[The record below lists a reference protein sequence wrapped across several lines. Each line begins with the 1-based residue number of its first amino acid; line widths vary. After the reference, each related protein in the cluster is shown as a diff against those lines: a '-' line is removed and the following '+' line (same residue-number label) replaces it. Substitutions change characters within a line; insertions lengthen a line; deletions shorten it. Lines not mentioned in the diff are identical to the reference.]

1 MTQQPVYALKKKVEK
16 PDLLTFFDK
25 FTALAY
31 RAFGN
36 QGRSFAKNVPSLR
49 DDILKSNL
57 RITPEGL
64 ISVAILSTI
73 IASVVAI
80 SIVIVGLLLQV
91 LLLSLAI
98 VVVPIVFLLMLNA
111 PKISQSSRSY
121 ALENEFPFV
130 IGFMEVLAG
139 GGVSPIAALKRI
151 SGMSKIFPAA
161 SKEAK
166 RILVDIEVFGMDPIS
181 ALEKAASYNPNKPFT
196 EFLYGYTTVL
206 KTGGDVVNYVNTK
219 MKETFENRSSKIR
232 RTSETIGTL
241 AEAYV
246 TVTALLGISLFTLY
260 QVEAV
265 LAHTGG
271 GIQNILLFSFLVVP
285 LLSVMFI
292 WVLDGLQTKQPFVDL
307 RPYKAF
313 VISAPIAVA
322 IFLIPLPMKEYLHAS
337 VALIASVL
345 VPSVIATRTSR
356 ERRGLERRLPDFI
369 RDVAEGRKVGL
380 PPEGAIE
387 QLGSKDYGRLSKL
400 IEKMG
405 SQISWGL
412 AISKV
417 ISSFVSEVN
426 SWITKVIG
434 TLMGEVV
441 DAGGGTVK
449 SFSEMADFTR
459 KVNDM
464 ESDRRAA
471 LRPYIFV
478 IYMAGLMIVM
488 TTFLMVLFLAQPA
501 TTNPAVAALTAVP
514 SGTIDVLLLAAIFQS
529 WIAGFVAGKM
539 GEGSIADGF
548 KHSLMLVALSLG
560 TIVVGSLF
568 LPVPL

>member
-1 MTQQPVYALKKKVEK
+1 MTQQPIYELKKKVDKRER
-16 PDLLTFFDK
+16 LTFFDK

-31 RAFGN
+31 KIFGG
-36 QGRSFAKNVPSLR
+36 QGKSFSKSMPSLR
-49 DDILKSNL
+49 DNIMKSNL

-64 ISVAILSTI
+64 ISVALLST
-73 IASVVAI
+73 VVA
-80 SIVIVGLLLQV
+80 SIVALAVVVVAVLFHF
-91 LLLSLAI
+91 LLLSLI
-98 VVVPIVFLLMLNA
+98 VVAVPIVFLLMLNA

-139 GGVSPIAALKRI
+139 GGVSPIVALKRI
-151 SGMSKIFPAA
+151 SGMNKIFPAA

-181 ALEKAASYNPNKPFT
+181 ALEKAASYNPNRAFT

-206 KTGGDVVNYVNTK
+206 KTGGDAVTYVNSK
-219 MKETFENRSSKIR
+219 MKETFENKSAKLR
-232 RTSETIGTL
+232 RTSDTVGTL

-246 TVTALLGISLFTLY
+246 TVTALLGISLFVLF

-271 GIQNILLFSFLVVP
+271 GIESIILFSFLVVP
-285 LLSVMFI
+285 MLSVVFI
-292 WVLDGLQTKQPFVDL
+292 WVLDGIQPKQPYLDL
-307 RPYKAF
+307 KPYKAF
-313 VISAPIAVA
+313 GVSILVGVG
-322 IFLIPLPMKEYLHAS
+322 IFLLPLPVKLYLHTS
-337 VALIASVL
+337 IALIAAVL
-345 VPSVIATRTSR
+345 VPAYISTKSAR

-380 PPEGAIE
+380 PPEAAIE
-387 QLGSKDYGRLSKL
+387 QLGSKDYGRLSRS

-412 AISKV
+412 AMSKV

-426 SWITKVIG
+426 SWLTKVIG

-464 ESDRRAA
+464 EGDRRST

-488 TTFLMVLFLAQPA
+488 TTFLMILFLTQPT
-501 TTNPAVAALTAVP
+501 TTNAVVASLTSVP
-514 SGTIDVLLLAAIFQS
+514 PGTIDLLLLAAIFQS
-529 WIAGFVAGKM
+529 WISGFVAGKM
-539 GEGSIADGF
+539 GEGSTSDGF
-548 KHSLMLVALSLG
+548 KHSLTLVVLSLV
-560 TIVVGSLF
+560 TILIGSLF

>member
-16 PDLLTFFDK
+16 RDRLTFFDR
-25 FTALAY
+25 FTSLAY
-31 RAFGN
+31 KIFGN
-36 QGRSFAKNVPSLR
+36 QGKSFSKSMPSLR
-49 DDILKSNL
+49 DDIMKSNL

-64 ISVAILSTI
+64 ISVALLSTVI
-73 IASVVAI
+73 VSIVAI
-80 SIVIVGLLLQV
+80 ATVIVAVLLHFI
-91 LLLSLAI
+91 LLSLI
-98 VVVPIVFLLMLNA
+98 VVGIPIVFLIMLNA

-139 GGVSPIAALKRI
+139 GGVSPIVALKRI
-151 SGMSKIFPAA
+151 SSMNKIFPAA

-166 RILVDIEVFGMDPIS
+166 RILVDVEVFGMDPIS
-181 ALEKAASYNPNKPFT
+181 ALEKAAAYNPNRAFT

-206 KTGGDVVNYVNTK
+206 KTGGDVVNYVNSK
-219 MKETFENRSSKIR
+219 MKETFENKSTKIR
-232 RTSETIGTL
+232 RTSETVGTL

-246 TVTALLGISLFTLY
+246 TVTALLGISLFVLY

-271 GIQNILLFSFLVVP
+271 GIENILLFSFLVVP
-285 LLSVMFI
+285 LLSVVFI
-292 WVLDGLQTKQPFVDL
+292 WVLDGIQPKQPFLDT

-313 VISAPIAVA
+313 GLSLPLGIVL
-322 IFLIPLPMKEYLHAS
+322 FLLPLPVRLYLHAS
-337 VALIASVL
+337 IALIVAVL
-345 VPSVIATRTSR
+345 VPAIIATRTSR

-369 RDVAEGRKVGL
+369 RDVAEGRKIGL

-387 QLGSKDYGRLSKL
+387 QLGSKDYGRLSKS

-412 AISKV
+412 AITKV

-459 KVNDM
+459 KVNEM
-464 ESDRRAA
+464 ETDRRAT

-488 TTFLMVLFLAQPA
+488 TTFLMLLFLTQPA
-501 TTNPAVAALTAVP
+501 TTNPVVAGLTSVAP
-514 SGTIDVLLLAAIFQS
+514 GTIDILLLAAIFQS
-529 WIAGFVAGKM
+529 WVAGFVAGKM
-539 GEGSIADGF
+539 GEGSTADGF
-548 KHSLMLVALSLG
+548 KHSLALVALSLV
-560 TIVVGSLF
+560 TILIGSLF
-568 LPVPL
+568 LPVPV